1 MWDEQKYQ
9 ENWIQRHDDAI
20 KRKNDL
26 LYRARMVLAVVCE
39 GHTLID
45 AIKKELEGK
54 DGKGE
59 NL

>member
-45 AIKKELEGK
+45 EIKKELEV
-54 DGKGE
+54 E
-59 NL
+59 